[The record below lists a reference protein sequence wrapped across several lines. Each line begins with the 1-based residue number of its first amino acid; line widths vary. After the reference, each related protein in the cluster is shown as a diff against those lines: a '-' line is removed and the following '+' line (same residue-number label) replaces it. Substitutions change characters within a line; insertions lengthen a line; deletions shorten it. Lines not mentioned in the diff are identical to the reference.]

1 MIFSWRFPSHGDTET
16 SSSRHGIPG
25 DPRCTEGDVPD
36 RLIVSQVGPQ
46 APPKAEAMIWSL
58 VQPKKSWEHLSVHLR
73 SIISEYNIYMYH
85 SLSRRYLK
93 KNTQTLD
100 PVLAYHEKSNNF
112 LKQTFMEVCPISISQ
127 MGSWGRNTGD
137 ARVVSTSGAECHDF
151 SGNIDMTSLV
161 INPYTLW

>member
-1 MIFSWRFPSHGDTET
+1 MEVSIPWGYRDIIQSSWHPRGSPLHRRRCPGPPDRVPSRSAGTSQGGSHDLEPGSTEKKLGT
-16 SSSRHGIPG
+16 SVCSSS
-25 DPRCTEGDVPD
+25 V
-36 RLIVSQVGPQ
+36 
-46 APPKAEAMIWSL
+46 
-58 VQPKKSWEHLSVHLR
+58 
-73 SIISEYNIYMYH
+73 YNIRIYIYIYMYH
-85 SLSRRYLK
+85 SLSRRYFK

>member
-1 MIFSWRFPSHGDTET
+1 MDINGYFHGYFMIFSWRFPSHGDTET

-73 SIISEYNIYMYH
+73 SIISEYNIYIYI
-85 SLSRRYLK
+85 YICII
-93 KNTQTLD
+93 
-100 PVLAYHEKSNNF
+100 AYPED
-112 LKQTFMEVCPISISQ
+112 I
-127 MGSWGRNTGD
+127 
-137 ARVVSTSGAECHDF
+137 
-151 SGNIDMTSLV
+151 
-161 INPYTLW
+161 